1 MLKAVRFLKD
11 PEYLLCEAARLCAL
25 LIVIEKGYAD
35 VCFMPH
41 QQEREGFHLALLMA
55 LRCALIINKGATL

>member
-1 MLKAVRFLKD
+1 MAYLFLKH
-11 PEYLLCEAARLCAL
+11 PENLHCEAARLCAL

-41 QQEREGFHLALLMA
+41 QRERERERGLSPCFTYGTTM
-55 LRCALIINKGATL
+55 RFDN